1 MSKHRLFPI
10 WNRTPTTSYP
20 RMDQMDA
27 TANAHGLIK
36 IHEGKDPQVDI
47 VFLHGLRGHPK
58 DTWTKEGVLWPKEL
72 LATDIPASR
81 IFLFGYDTRVV
92 SISNPAVANTDS
104 HSDAEDVCAKL
115 AAERNDIKGD
125 RPIIFIAHSLGG
137 LVAAQILLHGE
148 QRELSSI
155 AKSIT
160 KNLRGLIFLGTPFR
174 GSKHA
179 KLPEIVR
186 KVVDFWGKPTQQRTL
201 KLLNPDSEK
210 LDELTRAFPEVLN
223 RRRTSND
230 PTDKIRAY
238 FFFET
243 LSTSAFGI
251 SIKVVEPESAQIPGC
266 GDCVPIRADH
276 ISICKFKT
284 KEDEGYAVV
293 INAIKDTLRNAAV
306 KKSESTK
313 SINFYDQSRAGQVIQ
328 DLNNSGG
335 TINNTFN

>member
-1 MSKHRLFPI
+1 
-10 WNRTPTTSYP
+10 
-20 RMDQMDA
+20 MDQTDIA
-27 TANAHGLIK
+27 VNAHGLTK

-58 DTWTKEGVLWPKEL
+58 DTWTKEGVLWPKVL
-72 LATDIPASR
+72 LASDIPASR

-92 SISNPAVANTDS
+92 SISNPAIANTDF

-148 QRELSSI
+148 QREPSSI

-160 KNLRGLIFLGTPFR
+160 KNLRGLVFLGTPFR

-186 KVVDFWGKPTQQRTL
+186 KVVDFLGKSTQQSTL
-201 KLLNPDSEK
+201 KFLDPDSEK
-210 LDELTRAFPEVLN
+210 LDELTRTFPNVLN
-223 RRRTSND
+223 TRRTSDD
-230 PTDKIRAY
+230 PADKIRAY

-243 LSTSAFGI
+243 LSTSRFGMPI
-251 SIKVVEPESAQIPGC
+251 QVVEPESAQVPGC
-266 GDCVPIRADH
+266 GDCAPIRADH

-293 INAIKDTLRNAAV
+293 LNAIRDVLKNTTV
-306 KKSESTK
+306 KKPESTK